1 MRTKRDA
8 GFMLRFE
15 QGTVNIERTTPG
27 WPGTLAQPA
36 GGFRQDH
43 SLFPRAAQ
51 PAQQPAEPN

>member
-1 MRTKRDA
+1 
-8 GFMLRFE
+8 MLDTGLAE